1 MLGYTSN
8 DINTMMD
15 SLEHGINY
23 ANDVKDVEVVKGLLL
38 TLDLL
43 SGLIAEGRV

>member
-1 MLGYTSN
+1 MLGYTVK
-8 DINTMMD
+8 DLNTMMD

-23 ANDVKDVEVVKGLLL
+23 ANDVQDMEVVKGLLL

-43 SGLIAEGRV
+43 NGMIAEGRV